1 MDDDERQLFEGTL
14 RRACGSASGVALDA
28 ALDVLGWHQ
37 ALSVDPRLAVSSL
50 FEKLGVAN
58 ATASAIDAVVS
69 SALGLKT
76 DSSMGIVLPAL
87 GRWGPPGRAAA
98 AGEGVAVRGVGTA
111 SLADTT
117 AVWVVV
123 DPGDHALAVEVATS
137 DLRLRAVQG
146 VDPGLG
152 LIEVSGDEIPV
163 AASHRLEFG
172 VWPRSVSLAQL
183 ALAHELVGASKAMLE
198 LARGHALERVQF
210 GKPIASFQAVR
221 HRLADTLVG
230 TEATAAALDSAWE
243 DGSPASAA
251 WAKALA
257 GRSARTAT
265 RHCQQVLAGIGF
277 TTEHDFHHYVRRVL
291 VLDQLFG
298 TERAL
303 TRELGRELLT
313 THRLPPLP
321 PL

>member
-1 MDDDERQLFEGTL
+1 MDDDEQDLFEGTL
-14 RRACGSASGVALDA
+14 RRACGSASGPALDA
-28 ALDVLGWHQ
+28 ALDELGWDD

-50 FEKLGVAN
+50 FEQLGVAN
-58 ATASAIDAVVS
+58 ATASAIGTVVT

-76 DSSMGIVLPAL
+76 DPSTGTVLPAL
-87 GRWGPPGRAAA
+87 GRWGPPGRL
-98 AGEGVAVRGVGTA
+98 AGEGLEVSGVGTA

-117 AVWVVV
+117 TVWVVANT
-123 DPGDHALAVEVATS
+123 GDHPLAVEVPTS
-137 DLRLRAVQG
+137 DLSLRAVQG
-146 VDPGLG
+146 VDPELG
-152 LIEVSGDEIPV
+152 LVEVTGDAIPV
-163 AASHRLEFG
+163 TASHRLESDL
-172 VWPRSVSLAQL
+172 WPRSVALAQL

-210 GKPIASFQAVR
+210 GRPIASFQAVR

-230 TEATAAALDSAWE
+230 TEATGAALNSAWD

-257 GRSARTAT
+257 GRSGRTAI

-277 TTEHDFHHYVRRVL
+277 TSEHRFHHYVRRVL

-313 THRLPPLP
+313 THRLPLLP

>member
-1 MDDDERQLFEGTL
+1 MDGDERGLFIDTL
-14 RRACGSASGVALDA
+14 RRACGSAGGAALDA
-28 ALDVLGWHQ
+28 ALEDLGWPE

-50 FEKLGVAN
+50 FEQLGLAN
-58 ATASAIDAVVS
+58 TAASAIHAVVG
-69 SALGLKT
+69 SALGLPT
-76 DSSMGIVLPAL
+76 DPSTGAVLPVL
-87 GRWGPPGRAAA
+87 GGWGPPGRVA
-98 AGEGVAVRGVGTA
+98 AGVLVVRGVGAA

-117 AVWVVV
+117 AVWVVAES
-123 DPGDHALAVEVATS
+123 GDHALVVEVATTHLS
-137 DLRLRAVQG
+137 LRAVHG
-146 VDPGLG
+146 VDPVLG
-152 LIEVSGDEIPV
+152 LVEVTGDAIPV
-163 AASHRLEFG
+163 TSARRLEPDRWSSA
-172 VWPRSVSLAQL
+172 VAVAQL

-198 LARGHALERVQF
+198 LARGHALDRVQF
-210 GKPIASFQAVR
+210 DRPIASFQAVR

-230 TEATAAALDSAWE
+230 TEAAAAALDSAWDE
-243 DGSPASAA
+243 GSPASAA

-303 TRELGRELLT
+303 TRELGRSLLAT
-313 THRLPPLP
+313 RQLPSLPPL
-321 PL
+321 